1 MRGDISLPEQ
11 LPAGDEEPAGGQPP
25 RKPLPSPMRMPAA
38 AAEAAASATE
48 AAEGHAR
55 ADAQNAQE
63 DFASDL
69 PVSMAVGE
77 MARRSMRP
85 DVGFKNELTQ
95 VGTALAPFQLHPRA
109 SLSSGKRSAGMLP
122 TPSLRFESVPASR
135 LAASASAQ
143 ALRWQV
149 LSKRNSCKP
158 KEYEKL

>member
-1 MRGDISLPEQ
+1 
-11 LPAGDEEPAGGQPP
+11 
-25 RKPLPSPMRMPAA
+25 MPAA

-48 AAEGHAR
+48 AAEGHAG

-95 VGTALAPFQLHPRA
+95 VGTALALLFSFSHGVPL
-109 SLSSGKRSAGMLP
+109 LGKRSAGMLP

-149 LSKRNSCKP
+149 LSKKNSCKP